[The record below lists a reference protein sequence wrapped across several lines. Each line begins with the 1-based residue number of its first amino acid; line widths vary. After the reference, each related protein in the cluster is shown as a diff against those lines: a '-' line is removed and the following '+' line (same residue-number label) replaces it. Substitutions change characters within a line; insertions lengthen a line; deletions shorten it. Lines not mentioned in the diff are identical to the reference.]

1 MFRCIPIFKGC
12 NRQVETVDKRHCSLI
27 NVPEEILRY
36 SRSLEELLLDA
47 NRIQVL
53 PKNFFRLQRL
63 RKLGLS
69 DNEINNLPSDIQN
82 FEHLVELDVSR
93 NDIPDIPESIGQL
106 RALRVAD
113 FSSNPIPRLPP
124 AFSQLKSLTVLGLND
139 MSLTSLPQDFGQLTS
154 LTSLEL
160 RENLLKELP
169 ASLSKLTNLERLD
182 LGDNEIEE
190 LPSHIGK
197 LPALQELWL
206 DHNQLQSLP
215 PEIGQLSNLTCL
227 DLSENRLEYLPEDI
241 AGLESLTDL
250 HLSQNVLE
258 TLPDGIGKLE
268 KLTILKVDQNRLT
281 SLNSNV
287 GFCHNLQE
295 LILTEN
301 FLSELPIEVGK
312 LIKLTNLNVDRN
324 SLTAIPEDIG
334 NLCELGVLSLRDNR
348 LTMLPDSLGNCRRL
362 HVLDVSGNRLPYLPY
377 MLLQLSLKAVWLSD
391 NQAQPLLT
399 FQTDTDPDTG
409 KTVLTC
415 FLLPQ
420 QEYQPTID
428 GAVTEDE
435 DDDDWREHE
444 ASRTHSVKFTD
455 PQEKDN
461 RETPFVRHNT
471 PHPRELKAK
480 AHKLFGKG
488 QNSLEESDQQSNDN
502 STIVSEAVNP
512 HVRQS
517 SEASQIIE
525 PEIDPT
531 TVGNGQIDENSEHS
545 QEEDTDEDQ
554 VTLRRVGFVSRVS
567 SSSDERDSSSKPSR
581 LHRRDTPHH
590 LKNKRITSV
599 PIDKDKVA
607 SIIAQA
613 LKRKDDE
620 SDRTSGVSTPPG
632 SVSGGDRS
640 CSSSQAGDSDAAV
653 ELREEKYEIHIERS
667 QTGLGLSIAGGR
679 GSTPFK
685 GDDEGIFISRV
696 TEGGPADLAGLKV
709 GDKVLVVN
717 GINVVDV
724 SHYDAVEVLKASGP
738 VLILQVTREVTRLVK
753 PPSTY
758 VTSKP
763 NLTPSLINKSDTAN
777 KNNVPPPLPPPLD
790 EDISL
795 QKILIHTTLIRDSRG
810 LGFSIAGGKG
820 SQPFKA
826 DSDAIYVSRITDGG
840 VADRDGKLSVG
851 DKVISINGV
860 DLTGASHEQAVS
872 MLTGVERFVRLVVE
886 REVPSEKN
894 GDAIISPGPQQ
905 SPRLFG
911 LPKPYTGLYAANSY
925 MANRPGYRRSMEI
938 EKKTSESPEPVKPP
952 TPIQEPP
959 KTNGIDHNTAKE
971 VPKPAP
977 RRINSASSD
986 SSTTTAQPPA
996 PTAKSQ
1002 TNHKKASSNSSL
1014 EDDTQ
1019 VFARPI
1025 TNEEFQAMI
1034 PPHFLKPNATR
1045 STTPP
1050 SKTSPTPSATTP
1062 TGYDNVANSVTTVT
1076 IKRPEAP
1083 IELPP
1088 SPKGPGRVTETITKS
1103 TFTETVVTRIT
1114 DNKLV
1119 EPLII
1124 EDVTLSKL
1132 GGSLGFSIIGG
1143 TDHSSIPFGSK
1154 EPGIFISHL
1163 VPGGTAAKS
1172 GKLKVGDRIL
1182 KVNGTDVTHATHQEA
1197 VMELLRPGDYI
1208 SLTIRHDPLPEG
1220 YQELVIEKADNEKLG
1235 MHIKGG
1241 LQGQRGN
1248 PLDRSDEGIFVS
1260 KINSVG
1266 AARRDG
1272 RLKAGMRLLEVNG
1285 KSLLGATHQEAV
1297 NALRSCGKIIHMVVC
1312 KGYDKGDIDRAVHEG
1327 RLTRTGSVSSRSQSV
1342 SSLDVPDE
1350 DNLLDPK
1357 AKVEL
1362 LQTEKEEVERRLQPI
1377 HQEDEE
1383 FSLVEAKP
1391 PSPADKVLDVVR
1403 AVETLAHGPIEN
1415 SIPPK
1420 SPNSELKTTTIVM
1433 SKHTLAPQPTTVD
1446 LLHDSTLPQSTQHNL
1461 EVETEPRKQSVDY
1474 EQHAF
1479 VTKNTNDEPIFTDF
1493 PSQSVIP
1500 PPPIYSETETN
1511 IDSNDR
1517 RASTKLLYSV
1527 PSSIVTTDLPPNTFS
1542 INLPPKDQQFQINV
1556 YNNIPQPY
1564 RYEYLPNFTDLPI
1577 VPSPGSSLSYPSTEL
1592 LDESQI
1598 IKVPRPP
1605 PLDLSDLL
1613 LDLPPPLHNS
1623 MDLPPPLHDSMDL
1636 PPPLPTTP
1644 PPPLPKTEPPL
1655 DGEILSSSE
1664 KILESSVKVSTT
1676 RSFDTTNKTSVTQ
1689 DDEVTEPPIGALRKL
1704 VANLTD
1710 EVIAHSTS
1718 TEDLEVSV
1726 TASTDRIHDTEL
1738 KETDRSSMQLNTNVE
1753 EAIKAANNINQ
1764 SIDNANKL
1772 FVTSLT
1778 KTEKVVLP
1786 HTGAIKKHVSY
1797 ESDVKNDTTGVEN
1810 KFSKHLLKMEHPVS
1824 TLNNRKLVS
1833 NLSIDTSEGSYPTTV
1848 PSSKHI
1854 TRQTSEPRSPTTP
1867 TRRIARPLV
1876 PPPPVPSQAVKKSVA
1891 PNNSI
1896 TQKTPP
1902 SPAVTKPASPKNGTI
1917 KKIPPPV
1924 PAKTSKLT
1932 SARSEDNLLDSV
1944 NINNPISKVFQPSR
1958 PISMI
1963 FSGKKDLGFVSGR
1976 LGKYGTVEKP
1986 PQSPQHN
1993 APKQSVSD
2001 RKKFFET
2008 AMEESQKP
2016 SKPEKV
2022 FSYLSADELEK
2033 LKAEEEKKIAT
2044 LSSSDINSL
2053 HELDHSDGD
2062 SIESQRS
2069 RPSSTIGIVR
2079 TAKAER
2085 RLRDRLREEGLLTDE
2100 DDPPL
2105 SPAEERAIKA
2115 EKRAAWRAARLKS
2128 LEQDAIQA
2136 QMVIK
2141 SMTDMVGAGE
2151 VPTPVQSEISSS
2163 DGLPQ
2168 KNELRPS
2175 SADFPKLAVR
2185 TKPGNTTV
2193 RESEKVL
2200 GETITRKTE
2209 EYIDENGEKRV
2220 RTVEYVEKLIEREV
2234 EQIQEKIISL
2244 ELTKPEDLKLDIP
2257 TKSPTTADQGEN
2269 DEEESVSE
2277 ISEPPT
2283 PTTDKEKTLDS
2294 TDATTNKRRRRKR
2307 SKKGRH

>member
-420 QEYQPTID
+420 QEYQPTIASDGRFYHHHHHHDLTPGLSNGSTLSRTD

-545 QEEDTDEDQ
+545 QEEDTDE
-554 VTLRRVGFVSRVS
+554 
-567 SSSDERDSSSKPSR
+567 
-581 LHRRDTPHH
+581 
-590 LKNKRITSV
+590 
-599 PIDKDKVA
+599 
-607 SIIAQA
+607 A

-1019 VFARPI
+1019 
-1025 TNEEFQAMI
+1025 
-1034 PPHFLKPNATR
+1034 
-1045 STTPP
+1045 
-1050 SKTSPTPSATTP
+1050 
-1062 TGYDNVANSVTTVT
+1062 
-1076 IKRPEAP
+1076 
-1083 IELPP
+1083 
-1088 SPKGPGRVTETITKS
+1088 
-1103 TFTETVVTRIT
+1103 
-1114 DNKLV
+1114 
-1119 EPLII
+1119 
-1124 EDVTLSKL
+1124 DVTLSKL

-1433 SKHTLAPQPTTVD
+1433 SKHTLAPQPTT
-1446 LLHDSTLPQSTQHNL
+1446 
-1461 EVETEPRKQSVDY
+1461 
-1474 EQHAF
+1474 
-1479 VTKNTNDEPIFTDF
+1479 
-1493 PSQSVIP
+1493 
-1500 PPPIYSETETN
+1500 
-1511 IDSNDR
+1511 
-1517 RASTKLLYSV
+1517 
-1527 PSSIVTTDLPPNTFS
+1527 
-1542 INLPPKDQQFQINV
+1542 
-1556 YNNIPQPY
+1556 
-1564 RYEYLPNFTDLPI
+1564 
-1577 VPSPGSSLSYPSTEL
+1577 
-1592 LDESQI
+1592 
-1598 IKVPRPP
+1598 
-1605 PLDLSDLL
+1605 
-1613 LDLPPPLHNS
+1613 
-1623 MDLPPPLHDSMDL
+1623 
-1636 PPPLPTTP
+1636 
-1644 PPPLPKTEPPL
+1644 
-1655 DGEILSSSE
+1655 
-1664 KILESSVKVSTT
+1664 
-1676 RSFDTTNKTSVTQ
+1676 
-1689 DDEVTEPPIGALRKL
+1689 
-1704 VANLTD
+1704 
-1710 EVIAHSTS
+1710 
-1718 TEDLEVSV
+1718 
-1726 TASTDRIHDTEL
+1726 
-1738 KETDRSSMQLNTNVE
+1738 
-1753 EAIKAANNINQ
+1753 
-1764 SIDNANKL
+1764 
-1772 FVTSLT
+1772 
-1778 KTEKVVLP
+1778 
-1786 HTGAIKKHVSY
+1786 
-1797 ESDVKNDTTGVEN
+1797 
-1810 KFSKHLLKMEHPVS
+1810 
-1824 TLNNRKLVS
+1824 
-1833 NLSIDTSEGSYPTTV
+1833 
-1848 PSSKHI
+1848 
-1854 TRQTSEPRSPTTP
+1854 
-1867 TRRIARPLV
+1867 
-1876 PPPPVPSQAVKKSVA
+1876 
-1891 PNNSI
+1891 
-1896 TQKTPP
+1896 
-1902 SPAVTKPASPKNGTI
+1902 
-1917 KKIPPPV
+1917 
-1924 PAKTSKLT
+1924 
-1932 SARSEDNLLDSV
+1932 
-1944 NINNPISKVFQPSR
+1944 
-1958 PISMI
+1958 
-1963 FSGKKDLGFVSGR
+1963 
-1976 LGKYGTVEKP
+1976 P

>member
-377 MLLQLSLKAVWLSD
+377 TLLQLSLKAVWLSD

-420 QEYQPTID
+420 QEYQPTIASDGRFYHHHHHDLTPGLSNGSTLSRTD

-763 NLTPSLINKSDTAN
+763 SLTPSLINKSDTAN

-790 EDISL
+790 EDITL

-986 SSTTTAQPPA
+986 SSTTTAQPQA

-1019 VFARPI
+1019 
-1025 TNEEFQAMI
+1025 
-1034 PPHFLKPNATR
+1034 
-1045 STTPP
+1045 
-1050 SKTSPTPSATTP
+1050 
-1062 TGYDNVANSVTTVT
+1062 
-1076 IKRPEAP
+1076 
-1083 IELPP
+1083 
-1088 SPKGPGRVTETITKS
+1088 
-1103 TFTETVVTRIT
+1103 
-1114 DNKLV
+1114 
-1119 EPLII
+1119 
-1124 EDVTLSKL
+1124 DVTLSKL

-1220 YQELVIEKADNEKLG
+1220 YQQLMVSYVDPKELVIEKADNEKLG

-1327 RLTRTGSVSSRSQSV
+1327 RLTRAGSVSSRSQSV

-1362 LQTEKEEVERRLQPI
+1362 SQTEKEEVERRLQPI

-1433 SKHTLAPQPTTVD
+1433 SKHTLAPQPTT
-1446 LLHDSTLPQSTQHNL
+1446 
-1461 EVETEPRKQSVDY
+1461 
-1474 EQHAF
+1474 
-1479 VTKNTNDEPIFTDF
+1479 
-1493 PSQSVIP
+1493 
-1500 PPPIYSETETN
+1500 
-1511 IDSNDR
+1511 
-1517 RASTKLLYSV
+1517 
-1527 PSSIVTTDLPPNTFS
+1527 
-1542 INLPPKDQQFQINV
+1542 
-1556 YNNIPQPY
+1556 
-1564 RYEYLPNFTDLPI
+1564 
-1577 VPSPGSSLSYPSTEL
+1577 
-1592 LDESQI
+1592 
-1598 IKVPRPP
+1598 
-1605 PLDLSDLL
+1605 
-1613 LDLPPPLHNS
+1613 
-1623 MDLPPPLHDSMDL
+1623 
-1636 PPPLPTTP
+1636 
-1644 PPPLPKTEPPL
+1644 
-1655 DGEILSSSE
+1655 
-1664 KILESSVKVSTT
+1664 
-1676 RSFDTTNKTSVTQ
+1676 
-1689 DDEVTEPPIGALRKL
+1689 
-1704 VANLTD
+1704 
-1710 EVIAHSTS
+1710 
-1718 TEDLEVSV
+1718 
-1726 TASTDRIHDTEL
+1726 
-1738 KETDRSSMQLNTNVE
+1738 
-1753 EAIKAANNINQ
+1753 
-1764 SIDNANKL
+1764 
-1772 FVTSLT
+1772 
-1778 KTEKVVLP
+1778 
-1786 HTGAIKKHVSY
+1786 
-1797 ESDVKNDTTGVEN
+1797 
-1810 KFSKHLLKMEHPVS
+1810 
-1824 TLNNRKLVS
+1824 
-1833 NLSIDTSEGSYPTTV
+1833 
-1848 PSSKHI
+1848 
-1854 TRQTSEPRSPTTP
+1854 
-1867 TRRIARPLV
+1867 
-1876 PPPPVPSQAVKKSVA
+1876 
-1891 PNNSI
+1891 
-1896 TQKTPP
+1896 
-1902 SPAVTKPASPKNGTI
+1902 
-1917 KKIPPPV
+1917 
-1924 PAKTSKLT
+1924 
-1932 SARSEDNLLDSV
+1932 
-1944 NINNPISKVFQPSR
+1944 
-1958 PISMI
+1958 
-1963 FSGKKDLGFVSGR
+1963 
-1976 LGKYGTVEKP
+1976 P

-2085 RLRDRLREEGLLTDE
+2085 RLRDRLREEGFLTDE

-2151 VPTPVQSEISSS
+2151 VPTTVQSEISSS

-2294 TDATTNKRRRRKR
+2294 TDATMNKRRRRKR

>member
-377 MLLQLSLKAVWLSD
+377 TLLQLSLKAVWLSD

-420 QEYQPTID
+420 QEYQPTIASDGRFYHHHHHDLTPGLSNGSTLSRTD

-763 NLTPSLINKSDTAN
+763 SLTPSLINKSDTAN

-790 EDISL
+790 EDITL

-986 SSTTTAQPPA
+986 SSTTTAQPQA

-1019 VFARPI
+1019 
-1025 TNEEFQAMI
+1025 
-1034 PPHFLKPNATR
+1034 
-1045 STTPP
+1045 
-1050 SKTSPTPSATTP
+1050 
-1062 TGYDNVANSVTTVT
+1062 
-1076 IKRPEAP
+1076 
-1083 IELPP
+1083 
-1088 SPKGPGRVTETITKS
+1088 
-1103 TFTETVVTRIT
+1103 
-1114 DNKLV
+1114 
-1119 EPLII
+1119 
-1124 EDVTLSKL
+1124 DVTLSKL

-1220 YQELVIEKADNEKLG
+1220 YQQLMVSYVDPKELVIEKADNEKLG

-1327 RLTRTGSVSSRSQSV
+1327 RLTRAGSVSSRSQSV

-1362 LQTEKEEVERRLQPI
+1362 SQTEKEEVERRLQPI

-1493 PSQSVIP
+1493 PLQSVIP

-1527 PSSIVTTDLPPNTFS
+1527 SSSIVTTDLPPNTFS

-1598 IKVPRPP
+1598 IKVPPPP

-1613 LDLPPPLHNS
+1613 L
-1623 MDLPPPLHDSMDL
+1623 DLPPPLHDSMDL

-1726 TASTDRIHDTEL
+1726 TASTDRIQDTEI

-1797 ESDVKNDTTGVEN
+1797 GSDVKNDTTDVEN
-1810 KFSKHLLKMEHPVS
+1810 KFSNHLLKMEHPVS

-1833 NLSIDTSEGSYPTTV
+1833 NLCIDTSEGSYPTTV

-1876 PPPPVPSQAVKKSVA
+1876 PPPPAPSQAVKKSVT

-1896 TQKTPP
+1896 THKTPP

-2085 RLRDRLREEGLLTDE
+2085 RLRDRLREEGFLTDE

-2151 VPTPVQSEISSS
+2151 VPTTVQSEISSS

-2294 TDATTNKRRRRKR
+2294 TDATMNKRRRRKR

>member
-1019 VFARPI
+1019 
-1025 TNEEFQAMI
+1025 
-1034 PPHFLKPNATR
+1034 
-1045 STTPP
+1045 
-1050 SKTSPTPSATTP
+1050 
-1062 TGYDNVANSVTTVT
+1062 
-1076 IKRPEAP
+1076 
-1083 IELPP
+1083 
-1088 SPKGPGRVTETITKS
+1088 
-1103 TFTETVVTRIT
+1103 
-1114 DNKLV
+1114 
-1119 EPLII
+1119 
-1124 EDVTLSKL
+1124 DVTLSKL

-2168 KNELRPS
+2168 KNE
-2175 SADFPKLAVR
+2175 
-2185 TKPGNTTV
+2185 
-2193 RESEKVL
+2193 
-2200 GETITRKTE
+2200 
-2209 EYIDENGEKRV
+2209 
-2220 RTVEYVEKLIEREV
+2220 V

>member
-377 MLLQLSLKAVWLSD
+377 TLLQLSLKAVWLSD

-420 QEYQPTID
+420 QEYQPTIASDGRFYHHHHHDLTPGLSNGSTLSRTD

-545 QEEDTDEDQ
+545 QEEDTDE
-554 VTLRRVGFVSRVS
+554 
-567 SSSDERDSSSKPSR
+567 
-581 LHRRDTPHH
+581 
-590 LKNKRITSV
+590 
-599 PIDKDKVA
+599 
-607 SIIAQA
+607 A

-763 NLTPSLINKSDTAN
+763 SLTPSLINKSDTAN

-790 EDISL
+790 EDITL

-986 SSTTTAQPPA
+986 SSTTTAQPQA

-1019 VFARPI
+1019 
-1025 TNEEFQAMI
+1025 
-1034 PPHFLKPNATR
+1034 
-1045 STTPP
+1045 
-1050 SKTSPTPSATTP
+1050 
-1062 TGYDNVANSVTTVT
+1062 
-1076 IKRPEAP
+1076 
-1083 IELPP
+1083 
-1088 SPKGPGRVTETITKS
+1088 
-1103 TFTETVVTRIT
+1103 
-1114 DNKLV
+1114 
-1119 EPLII
+1119 
-1124 EDVTLSKL
+1124 DVTLSKL

-1327 RLTRTGSVSSRSQSV
+1327 RLTRAGSVSSRSQSV

-1362 LQTEKEEVERRLQPI
+1362 SQTEKEEVERRLQPI

-1493 PSQSVIP
+1493 PLQSVIP

-1527 PSSIVTTDLPPNTFS
+1527 SSSIVTTDLPPNTFS

-1598 IKVPRPP
+1598 IKVPPPP

-1613 LDLPPPLHNS
+1613 L
-1623 MDLPPPLHDSMDL
+1623 DLPPPLHDSMDL

-1726 TASTDRIHDTEL
+1726 TASTDRIQDTEI

-1797 ESDVKNDTTGVEN
+1797 GSDVKNDTTDVEN
-1810 KFSKHLLKMEHPVS
+1810 KFSNHLLKMEHPVS

-1833 NLSIDTSEGSYPTTV
+1833 NLCIDTSEGSYPTTV

-1876 PPPPVPSQAVKKSVA
+1876 PPPPAPSQAVKKSVT

-1896 TQKTPP
+1896 THKTPP

-2085 RLRDRLREEGLLTDE
+2085 RLRDRLREEGFLTDE

-2151 VPTPVQSEISSS
+2151 VPTTVQSEISSS

-2294 TDATTNKRRRRKR
+2294 TDATMNKRRRRKR

>member
-545 QEEDTDEDQ
+545 QEEDTDE
-554 VTLRRVGFVSRVS
+554 
-567 SSSDERDSSSKPSR
+567 
-581 LHRRDTPHH
+581 
-590 LKNKRITSV
+590 
-599 PIDKDKVA
+599 
-607 SIIAQA
+607 A

-1019 VFARPI
+1019 
-1025 TNEEFQAMI
+1025 
-1034 PPHFLKPNATR
+1034 
-1045 STTPP
+1045 
-1050 SKTSPTPSATTP
+1050 
-1062 TGYDNVANSVTTVT
+1062 
-1076 IKRPEAP
+1076 
-1083 IELPP
+1083 
-1088 SPKGPGRVTETITKS
+1088 
-1103 TFTETVVTRIT
+1103 
-1114 DNKLV
+1114 
-1119 EPLII
+1119 
-1124 EDVTLSKL
+1124 DVTLSKL

-1433 SKHTLAPQPTTVD
+1433 SKHTLAPQPTT
-1446 LLHDSTLPQSTQHNL
+1446 
-1461 EVETEPRKQSVDY
+1461 
-1474 EQHAF
+1474 
-1479 VTKNTNDEPIFTDF
+1479 
-1493 PSQSVIP
+1493 
-1500 PPPIYSETETN
+1500 
-1511 IDSNDR
+1511 
-1517 RASTKLLYSV
+1517 
-1527 PSSIVTTDLPPNTFS
+1527 
-1542 INLPPKDQQFQINV
+1542 
-1556 YNNIPQPY
+1556 
-1564 RYEYLPNFTDLPI
+1564 
-1577 VPSPGSSLSYPSTEL
+1577 
-1592 LDESQI
+1592 
-1598 IKVPRPP
+1598 
-1605 PLDLSDLL
+1605 
-1613 LDLPPPLHNS
+1613 
-1623 MDLPPPLHDSMDL
+1623 
-1636 PPPLPTTP
+1636 
-1644 PPPLPKTEPPL
+1644 
-1655 DGEILSSSE
+1655 
-1664 KILESSVKVSTT
+1664 
-1676 RSFDTTNKTSVTQ
+1676 
-1689 DDEVTEPPIGALRKL
+1689 
-1704 VANLTD
+1704 
-1710 EVIAHSTS
+1710 
-1718 TEDLEVSV
+1718 
-1726 TASTDRIHDTEL
+1726 
-1738 KETDRSSMQLNTNVE
+1738 
-1753 EAIKAANNINQ
+1753 
-1764 SIDNANKL
+1764 
-1772 FVTSLT
+1772 
-1778 KTEKVVLP
+1778 
-1786 HTGAIKKHVSY
+1786 
-1797 ESDVKNDTTGVEN
+1797 
-1810 KFSKHLLKMEHPVS
+1810 
-1824 TLNNRKLVS
+1824 
-1833 NLSIDTSEGSYPTTV
+1833 
-1848 PSSKHI
+1848 
-1854 TRQTSEPRSPTTP
+1854 
-1867 TRRIARPLV
+1867 
-1876 PPPPVPSQAVKKSVA
+1876 
-1891 PNNSI
+1891 
-1896 TQKTPP
+1896 
-1902 SPAVTKPASPKNGTI
+1902 
-1917 KKIPPPV
+1917 
-1924 PAKTSKLT
+1924 
-1932 SARSEDNLLDSV
+1932 
-1944 NINNPISKVFQPSR
+1944 
-1958 PISMI
+1958 
-1963 FSGKKDLGFVSGR
+1963 
-1976 LGKYGTVEKP
+1976 P

>member
-36 SRSLEELLLDA
+36 SRSLEELLLDS

-53 PKNFFRLQRL
+53 PKNFFRLHRL

-69 DNEINNLPSDIQN
+69 DNEINNLPPDIQN

-106 RALRVAD
+106 RSLRVAD

-124 AFSQLKSLTVLGLND
+124 AFIHLKSLSVLGLND

-169 ASLSKLTNLERLD
+169 SSLSKLTNLERLD

-287 GFCHNLQE
+287 GYCHNLQE

-301 FLSELPIEVGK
+301 FLSELPVEVGK

-324 SLTAIPEDIG
+324 SLTSVPEDIG

-348 LTMLPDSLGNCRRL
+348 LTMLPDTLGNCRRL

-377 MLLQLSLKAVWLSD
+377 TLLQLSLKAVWLSE
-391 NQAQPLLT
+391 NQAQSLLT

-428 GAVTEDE
+428 GAATEDE

-471 PHPRELKAK
+471 PHPKELKAK

-488 QNSLEESDQQSNDN
+488 QNSLEESEQHSNDN
-502 STIVSEAVNP
+502 SANTPEALNL
-512 HVRQS
+512 HVKQVP
-517 SEASQIIE
+517 EPPQIIE
-525 PEIDPT
+525 PPT
-531 TVGNGQIDENSEHS
+531 RPDSAVGNGQVEESEHS
-545 QEEDTDEDQ
+545 HDEDTDEDH
-554 VTLRRVGFVSRVS
+554 VTLRRVGFVGGVS

-599 PIDKDKVA
+599 TIDKDKVA

-613 LKRKDDE
+613 LKRKEDE

-667 QTGLGLSIAGGR
+667 QTGLGLSIAGGH

-696 TEGGPADLAGLKV
+696 TEGGPADLAGLRV
-709 GDKVLVVN
+709 GDKVITVN
-717 GINVVDV
+717 RVNVVDV

-738 VLILQVTREVTRLVK
+738 VLILEVTREVTRLVK
-753 PPSTY
+753 PPNTMVATKHS
-758 VTSKP
+758 P
-763 NLTPSLINKSDTAN
+763 TPSLTNTLNKSAI
-777 KNNVPPPLPPPLD
+777 PPPLPPQLEEEVP
-790 EDISL
+790 L
-795 QKILIHTTLIRDSRG
+795 QKVLVHTTLIRDSKG

-826 DSDAIYVSRITDGG
+826 DSDAIYISRITDGG
-840 VADRDGKLSVG
+840 VADRDAKLSVG

-860 DLTGASHEQAVS
+860 DLTGSSHDQAVS
-872 MLTGVERFVRLVVE
+872 MLTGLERFVRLVVE
-886 REVPSEKN
+886 REVPLEKN
-894 GDAIISPGPQQ
+894 GDGASPGPQQ

-925 MANRPGYRRSMEI
+925 MANRPGYAGYRRSMELD
-938 EKKTSESPEPVKPP
+938 KKTSESPEPVKPP
-952 TPIQEPP
+952 TPTQVFQETP
-959 KTNGIDHNTAKE
+959 KTNGIDHSSTRE

-986 SSTTTAQPPA
+986 SSTATINPTAQ
-996 PTAKSQ
+996 TASSAKPQ
-1002 TNHKKASSNSSL
+1002 TNHKKTSSNSSL

-1025 TNEEFQAMI
+1025 TSEEFQAMI
-1034 PPHFLKPNATR
+1034 PPHFLKK
-1045 STTPP
+1045 PP
-1050 SKTSPTPSATTP
+1050 PAKTSPTPTATTP
-1062 TGYDNVANSVTTVT
+1062 TGYDSHANSVTTVT
-1076 IKRPEAP
+1076 IKRPEPP

-1163 VPGGTAAKS
+1163 VPGGIAAKS

-1197 VMELLRPGDYI
+1197 VMELLRPGDQI

-1220 YQELVIEKADNEKLG
+1220 YQELFIEKTDNEKLG

-1297 NALRSCGKIIHMVVC
+1297 NALRACGNMIHMVVC

-1327 RLTRTGSVSSRSQSV
+1327 RLTRGGSVSSRSQSV
-1342 SSLDVPDE
+1342 SSLDVPE
-1350 DNLLDPK
+1350 DDQQDLKVK
-1357 AKVEL
+1357 AEL
-1362 LQTEKEEVERRLQPI
+1362 LQLDKDEVEKRLQPI
-1377 HQEDEE
+1377 HQEEEEE

-1403 AVETLAHGPIEN
+1403 AVETLAHGPMEN
-1415 SIPPK
+1415 SVPPK

-1433 SKHTLAPQPTTVD
+1433 SKHTLAPQPTTDELMHV
-1446 LLHDSTLPQSTQHNL
+1446 STLPKSTQPK
-1461 EVETEPRKQSVDY
+1461 VDVDTESKGRSVDN
-1474 EQHAF
+1474 EQHAS
-1479 VTKNTNDEPIFTDF
+1479 VTKDTDND
-1493 PSQSVIP
+1493 SLQNVIP
-1500 PPPIYSETETN
+1500 PPSIYSECEPNNNVSNMYFNNQNVPTN
-1511 IDSNDR
+1511 V
-1517 RASTKLLYSV
+1517 TYSIQQPV
-1527 PSSIVTTDLPPNTFS
+1527 VTSDFNSNTFS
-1542 INLPPKDQQFQINV
+1542 FNVPPNENQFHINV
-1556 YNNIPQPY
+1556 YNTIPQPQPQTF
-1564 RYEYLPNFTDLPI
+1564 RYDYGPNFTDIPI
-1577 VPSPGSSLSYPSTEL
+1577 VPSPGSSLTYMLE
-1592 LDESQI
+1592 DSQI
-1598 IKVPRPP
+1598 IKVPPP
-1605 PLDLSDLL
+1605 PPIDFDDYSIKSD
-1613 LDLPPPLHNS
+1613 S
-1623 MDLPPPLHDSMDL
+1623 
-1636 PPPLPTTP
+1636 PPPLPSSS
-1644 PPPLPKTEPPL
+1644 PPPLPKTPPPPL
-1655 DGEILSSSE
+1655 DDEI
-1664 KILESSVKVSTT
+1664 VSTT
-1676 RSFDTTNKTSVTQ
+1676 EKVLETSVQVSTTTTINPTNKHNVTITEEE
-1689 DDEVTEPPIGALRKL
+1689 EVTEPPIGALKKI
-1704 VANLTD
+1704 VASLRD
-1710 EVIAHSTS
+1710 DIVAHT
-1718 TEDLEVSV
+1718 TVPGDVEVSV
-1726 TASTDRIHDTEL
+1726 TAPTSRTVDLSSPKIENTDKQISQLCTNIDDALQAATNI
-1738 KETDRSSMQLNTNVE
+1738 DRTIEKSNRM
-1753 EAIKAANNINQ
+1753 
-1764 SIDNANKL
+1764 

-1778 KTEKVVLP
+1778 ETDRIVSSGV
-1786 HTGAIKKHVSY
+1786 IKKHVSY
-1797 ESDVKNDTTGVEN
+1797 LTDDSDNIEVSIIPSVDQGILRKPKDDQLKPNNESESINRKFVRSWVETEETT
-1810 KFSKHLLKMEHPVS
+1810 SSLPA
-1824 TLNNRKLVS
+1824 RKLVTS
-1833 NLSIDTSEGSYPTTV
+1833 LIIDS
-1848 PSSKHI
+1848 PSSEKQQVQYSQIIAPTPFKI
-1854 TRQTSEPRSPTTP
+1854 TKQISQTSEPRSPTTP
-1867 TRRIARPLV
+1867 TRRIARPQV
-1876 PPPPVPSQAVKKSVA
+1876 PPPPVPIIKL
-1891 PNNSI
+1891 
-1896 TQKTPP
+1896 
-1902 SPAVTKPASPKNGTI
+1902 ASPPQI
-1917 KKIPPPV
+1917 QAKKIPPPV
-1924 PAKTSKLT
+1924 PAKISKLNP
-1932 SARSEDNLLDSV
+1932 ARSENDLLDPVGSV
-1944 NINNPISKVFQPSR
+1944 NKINQPTRPVSFVFSD
-1958 PISMI
+1958 
-1963 FSGKKDLGFVSGR
+1963 KKDLGFVSGN
-1976 LGKYGTVEKP
+1976 LGKYGTVAKP

-2001 RKKFFET
+2001 RKKFFES

-2033 LKAEEEKKIAT
+2033 LKAEEERKIAT
-2044 LSSSDINSL
+2044 LSASDINSL
-2053 HELDHSDGD
+2053 HELDHSDGE
-2062 SIESQRS
+2062 SAESQRS

-2085 RLRDRLREEGLLTDE
+2085 RLRDQLREEGLLTDE
-2100 DDPPL
+2100 EDPPL
-2105 SPAEERAIKA
+2105 SPAEERALRA

-2128 LEQDAIQA
+2128 LEHDAMQA

-2141 SMTDMVGAGE
+2141 SMTDIVRSGE
-2151 VPTPVQSEISSS
+2151 VPTPITTEISDT

-2168 KNELRPS
+2168 TNELRPS

-2244 ELTKPEDLKLDIP
+2244 ELTKYDDILKPQSLKL
-2257 TKSPTTADQGEN
+2257 DQGEN
-2269 DEEESVSE
+2269 DIEEEESVSE

-2283 PTTDKEKTLDS
+2283 PTTDQEKTLESADG
-2294 TDATTNKRRRRKR
+2294 ATNKRRRRKR
-2307 SKKGRH
+2307 SKKGKH

>member
-36 SRSLEELLLDA
+36 SRSLEELLLDS

-53 PKNFFRLQRL
+53 PKNFFRLHRL

-69 DNEINNLPSDIQN
+69 DNEINNLPPDIQN

-106 RALRVAD
+106 RSLRVAD

-124 AFSQLKSLTVLGLND
+124 AFIHLKSLSVLGLND

-169 ASLSKLTNLERLD
+169 SSLSKLTNLERLD

-287 GFCHNLQE
+287 GYCHNLQE

-301 FLSELPIEVGK
+301 FLSELPVEVGK

-324 SLTAIPEDIG
+324 SLTSVPEDIG

-348 LTMLPDSLGNCRRL
+348 LTMLPDTLGNCRRL

-377 MLLQLSLKAVWLSD
+377 TLLQLSLKAVWLSE
-391 NQAQPLLT
+391 NQAQSLLT

-420 QEYQPTID
+420 QEYQPTIASDGRFYHHHDHELTPGLSNGSTLSRTD
-428 GAVTEDE
+428 GAATEDE

-471 PHPRELKAK
+471 PHPKELKAK

-488 QNSLEESDQQSNDN
+488 QNSLEESEQHSNDN
-502 STIVSEAVNP
+502 SANTPEALNL
-512 HVRQS
+512 HVKQVP
-517 SEASQIIE
+517 EPPQIIE
-525 PEIDPT
+525 PPT
-531 TVGNGQIDENSEHS
+531 RPDSAVGNGQVEESEHS
-545 QEEDTDEDQ
+545 HDEDTDEDH
-554 VTLRRVGFVSRVS
+554 VTLRRVGFVGGVS

-599 PIDKDKVA
+599 TIDKDKVA

-613 LKRKDDE
+613 LKRKEDE

-667 QTGLGLSIAGGR
+667 QTGLGLSIAGGH

-696 TEGGPADLAGLKV
+696 TEGGPADLAGLRV
-709 GDKVLVVN
+709 GDKVITVN
-717 GINVVDV
+717 RVNVVDV

-738 VLILQVTREVTRLVK
+738 VLILEVTREVTRLVK
-753 PPSTY
+753 PPNTMVATKHS
-758 VTSKP
+758 P
-763 NLTPSLINKSDTAN
+763 TPSLTNTLNKSAI
-777 KNNVPPPLPPPLD
+777 PPPLPPQLEEEVP
-790 EDISL
+790 L
-795 QKILIHTTLIRDSRG
+795 QKVLVHTTLIRDSKG

-826 DSDAIYVSRITDGG
+826 DSDAIYISRITDGG
-840 VADRDGKLSVG
+840 VADRDAKLSVG

-860 DLTGASHEQAVS
+860 DLTGSSHDQAVS
-872 MLTGVERFVRLVVE
+872 MLTGLERFVRLVVE
-886 REVPSEKN
+886 REVPLEKN
-894 GDAIISPGPQQ
+894 GDGASPGPQQ

-925 MANRPGYRRSMEI
+925 MANRPGYAGYRRSMELD
-938 EKKTSESPEPVKPP
+938 KKTSESPEPVKPP
-952 TPIQEPP
+952 TPTQVFQETP
-959 KTNGIDHNTAKE
+959 KTNGIDHSSTRE

-986 SSTTTAQPPA
+986 SSTATINPTAQ
-996 PTAKSQ
+996 TASSAKPQ
-1002 TNHKKASSNSSL
+1002 TNHKKTSSNSSL

-1019 VFARPI
+1019 
-1025 TNEEFQAMI
+1025 
-1034 PPHFLKPNATR
+1034 
-1045 STTPP
+1045 
-1050 SKTSPTPSATTP
+1050 
-1062 TGYDNVANSVTTVT
+1062 
-1076 IKRPEAP
+1076 
-1083 IELPP
+1083 
-1088 SPKGPGRVTETITKS
+1088 
-1103 TFTETVVTRIT
+1103 
-1114 DNKLV
+1114 
-1119 EPLII
+1119 
-1124 EDVTLSKL
+1124 DVTLSKL

-1163 VPGGTAAKS
+1163 VPGGIAAKS

-1197 VMELLRPGDYI
+1197 VMELLRPGDQI

-1220 YQELVIEKADNEKLG
+1220 YQELFIEKTDNEKLG

-1297 NALRSCGKIIHMVVC
+1297 NALRACGNMIHMVVC

-1327 RLTRTGSVSSRSQSV
+1327 RLTRGGSVSSRSQSV
-1342 SSLDVPDE
+1342 SSLDVPE
-1350 DNLLDPK
+1350 DDQQDLKVK
-1357 AKVEL
+1357 AEL
-1362 LQTEKEEVERRLQPI
+1362 LQLDKDEVEKRLQPI
-1377 HQEDEE
+1377 HQEEEEE

-1403 AVETLAHGPIEN
+1403 AVETLAHGPMEN
-1415 SIPPK
+1415 SVPPK

-1433 SKHTLAPQPTTVD
+1433 SKHTLAPQPTTDELMHV
-1446 LLHDSTLPQSTQHNL
+1446 STLPKSTQPK
-1461 EVETEPRKQSVDY
+1461 VDVDTESKGRSVDN
-1474 EQHAF
+1474 EQHAS
-1479 VTKNTNDEPIFTDF
+1479 VTKDTDND
-1493 PSQSVIP
+1493 SLQNVIP
-1500 PPPIYSETETN
+1500 PPSIYSECEPNNNVSNMYFNNQNVPTN
-1511 IDSNDR
+1511 V
-1517 RASTKLLYSV
+1517 TYSIQQPV
-1527 PSSIVTTDLPPNTFS
+1527 VTSDFNSNTFS
-1542 INLPPKDQQFQINV
+1542 FNVPPNENQFHINV
-1556 YNNIPQPY
+1556 YNTIPQPQPQTF
-1564 RYEYLPNFTDLPI
+1564 RYDYGPNFTDIPI
-1577 VPSPGSSLSYPSTEL
+1577 VPSPGSSLTYMLE
-1592 LDESQI
+1592 DSQI
-1598 IKVPRPP
+1598 IKVPPP
-1605 PLDLSDLL
+1605 PPIDFDDYSIKSD
-1613 LDLPPPLHNS
+1613 S
-1623 MDLPPPLHDSMDL
+1623 
-1636 PPPLPTTP
+1636 PPPLPSSS
-1644 PPPLPKTEPPL
+1644 PPPLPKTPPPPL
-1655 DGEILSSSE
+1655 DDEI
-1664 KILESSVKVSTT
+1664 VSTT
-1676 RSFDTTNKTSVTQ
+1676 EKVLETSVQVSTTTTINPTNKHNVTITEEE
-1689 DDEVTEPPIGALRKL
+1689 EVTEPPIGALKKI
-1704 VANLTD
+1704 VASLRD
-1710 EVIAHSTS
+1710 DIVAHT
-1718 TEDLEVSV
+1718 TVPGDVEVSV
-1726 TASTDRIHDTEL
+1726 TAPTSRTVDLSSPKIENTDKQISQLCTNIDDALQAATNI
-1738 KETDRSSMQLNTNVE
+1738 DRTIEKSNRM
-1753 EAIKAANNINQ
+1753 
-1764 SIDNANKL
+1764 

-1778 KTEKVVLP
+1778 ETDRIVSSGV
-1786 HTGAIKKHVSY
+1786 IKKHVSY
-1797 ESDVKNDTTGVEN
+1797 LTDDSDNIEVSIIPSVDQGILRKPKDDQLKPNNESESINRKFVRSWVETEETT
-1810 KFSKHLLKMEHPVS
+1810 SSLPA
-1824 TLNNRKLVS
+1824 RKLVTS
-1833 NLSIDTSEGSYPTTV
+1833 LIIDS
-1848 PSSKHI
+1848 PSSEKQQVQYSQIIAPTPFKI
-1854 TRQTSEPRSPTTP
+1854 TKQISQTSEPRSPTTP
-1867 TRRIARPLV
+1867 TRRIARPQV
-1876 PPPPVPSQAVKKSVA
+1876 PPPPVPIIKL
-1891 PNNSI
+1891 
-1896 TQKTPP
+1896 
-1902 SPAVTKPASPKNGTI
+1902 ASPPQI
-1917 KKIPPPV
+1917 QAKKIPPPV
-1924 PAKTSKLT
+1924 PAKISKLNP
-1932 SARSEDNLLDSV
+1932 ARSENDLLDPVGSV
-1944 NINNPISKVFQPSR
+1944 NKINQPTRPVSFVFSD
-1958 PISMI
+1958 
-1963 FSGKKDLGFVSGR
+1963 KKDLGFVSGN
-1976 LGKYGTVEKP
+1976 LGKYGTVAKP

-2001 RKKFFET
+2001 RKKFFES

-2033 LKAEEEKKIAT
+2033 LKAEEERKIAT
-2044 LSSSDINSL
+2044 LSASDINSL
-2053 HELDHSDGD
+2053 HELDHSDGE
-2062 SIESQRS
+2062 SAESQRS

-2085 RLRDRLREEGLLTDE
+2085 RLRDQLREEGLLTDE
-2100 DDPPL
+2100 EDPPL
-2105 SPAEERAIKA
+2105 SPAEERALRA

-2128 LEQDAIQA
+2128 LEHDAMQA

-2141 SMTDMVGAGE
+2141 SMTDIVRSGE
-2151 VPTPVQSEISSS
+2151 VPTPITTEISDT

-2168 KNELRPS
+2168 TNELRPS

-2244 ELTKPEDLKLDIP
+2244 ELTKYDDILKPQSLKL
-2257 TKSPTTADQGEN
+2257 DQGEN
-2269 DEEESVSE
+2269 DIEEEESVSE

-2283 PTTDKEKTLDS
+2283 PTTDQEKTLESADG
-2294 TDATTNKRRRRKR
+2294 ATNKRRRRKR
-2307 SKKGRH
+2307 SKKGKH

>member
-545 QEEDTDEDQ
+545 QEEDTDE
-554 VTLRRVGFVSRVS
+554 
-567 SSSDERDSSSKPSR
+567 
-581 LHRRDTPHH
+581 
-590 LKNKRITSV
+590 
-599 PIDKDKVA
+599 
-607 SIIAQA
+607 A

-2168 KNELRPS
+2168 KNE
-2175 SADFPKLAVR
+2175 
-2185 TKPGNTTV
+2185 
-2193 RESEKVL
+2193 
-2200 GETITRKTE
+2200 
-2209 EYIDENGEKRV
+2209 
-2220 RTVEYVEKLIEREV
+2220 V

>member
-377 MLLQLSLKAVWLSD
+377 TLLQLSLKAVWLSD

-420 QEYQPTID
+420 QEYQPTIASDGRFYHHHHHDLTPGLSNGSTLSRTD

-763 NLTPSLINKSDTAN
+763 SLTPSLINKSDTAN

-790 EDISL
+790 EDITL

-986 SSTTTAQPPA
+986 SSTTTAQPQA

-1019 VFARPI
+1019 
-1025 TNEEFQAMI
+1025 
-1034 PPHFLKPNATR
+1034 
-1045 STTPP
+1045 
-1050 SKTSPTPSATTP
+1050 
-1062 TGYDNVANSVTTVT
+1062 
-1076 IKRPEAP
+1076 
-1083 IELPP
+1083 
-1088 SPKGPGRVTETITKS
+1088 
-1103 TFTETVVTRIT
+1103 
-1114 DNKLV
+1114 
-1119 EPLII
+1119 
-1124 EDVTLSKL
+1124 DVTLSKL

-1327 RLTRTGSVSSRSQSV
+1327 RLTRAGSVSSRSQSV

-1362 LQTEKEEVERRLQPI
+1362 SQTEKEEVERRLQPI

-1493 PSQSVIP
+1493 PLQSVIP

-1527 PSSIVTTDLPPNTFS
+1527 SSSIVTTDLPPNTFS

-1598 IKVPRPP
+1598 IKVPPPP

-1613 LDLPPPLHNS
+1613 L
-1623 MDLPPPLHDSMDL
+1623 DLPPPLHDSMDL

-1726 TASTDRIHDTEL
+1726 TASTDRIQDTEI

-1797 ESDVKNDTTGVEN
+1797 GSDVKNDTTDVEN
-1810 KFSKHLLKMEHPVS
+1810 KFSNHLLKMEHPVS

-1833 NLSIDTSEGSYPTTV
+1833 NLCIDTSEGSYPTTV

-1876 PPPPVPSQAVKKSVA
+1876 PPPPAPSQAVKKSVT

-1896 TQKTPP
+1896 THKTPP

-2085 RLRDRLREEGLLTDE
+2085 RLRDRLREEGFLTDE

-2151 VPTPVQSEISSS
+2151 VPTTVQSEISSS

-2294 TDATTNKRRRRKR
+2294 TDATMNKRRRRKR

>member
-377 MLLQLSLKAVWLSD
+377 TLLQLSLKAVWLSD

-420 QEYQPTID
+420 QEYQPTIASDGRFYHHHHHDLTPGLSNGSTLSRTD

-763 NLTPSLINKSDTAN
+763 SLTPSLINKSDTAN

-790 EDISL
+790 EDITL

-986 SSTTTAQPPA
+986 SSTTTAQPQA

-1019 VFARPI
+1019 
-1025 TNEEFQAMI
+1025 
-1034 PPHFLKPNATR
+1034 
-1045 STTPP
+1045 
-1050 SKTSPTPSATTP
+1050 
-1062 TGYDNVANSVTTVT
+1062 
-1076 IKRPEAP
+1076 
-1083 IELPP
+1083 
-1088 SPKGPGRVTETITKS
+1088 
-1103 TFTETVVTRIT
+1103 
-1114 DNKLV
+1114 
-1119 EPLII
+1119 
-1124 EDVTLSKL
+1124 DVTLSKL

-1327 RLTRTGSVSSRSQSV
+1327 RLTRAGSVSSRSQSV

-1362 LQTEKEEVERRLQPI
+1362 SQTEKEEVERRLQPI

-1433 SKHTLAPQPTTVD
+1433 SKHTLAPQPTT
-1446 LLHDSTLPQSTQHNL
+1446 
-1461 EVETEPRKQSVDY
+1461 
-1474 EQHAF
+1474 
-1479 VTKNTNDEPIFTDF
+1479 
-1493 PSQSVIP
+1493 
-1500 PPPIYSETETN
+1500 
-1511 IDSNDR
+1511 
-1517 RASTKLLYSV
+1517 
-1527 PSSIVTTDLPPNTFS
+1527 
-1542 INLPPKDQQFQINV
+1542 
-1556 YNNIPQPY
+1556 
-1564 RYEYLPNFTDLPI
+1564 
-1577 VPSPGSSLSYPSTEL
+1577 
-1592 LDESQI
+1592 
-1598 IKVPRPP
+1598 
-1605 PLDLSDLL
+1605 
-1613 LDLPPPLHNS
+1613 
-1623 MDLPPPLHDSMDL
+1623 
-1636 PPPLPTTP
+1636 
-1644 PPPLPKTEPPL
+1644 
-1655 DGEILSSSE
+1655 
-1664 KILESSVKVSTT
+1664 
-1676 RSFDTTNKTSVTQ
+1676 
-1689 DDEVTEPPIGALRKL
+1689 
-1704 VANLTD
+1704 
-1710 EVIAHSTS
+1710 
-1718 TEDLEVSV
+1718 
-1726 TASTDRIHDTEL
+1726 
-1738 KETDRSSMQLNTNVE
+1738 
-1753 EAIKAANNINQ
+1753 
-1764 SIDNANKL
+1764 
-1772 FVTSLT
+1772 
-1778 KTEKVVLP
+1778 
-1786 HTGAIKKHVSY
+1786 
-1797 ESDVKNDTTGVEN
+1797 
-1810 KFSKHLLKMEHPVS
+1810 
-1824 TLNNRKLVS
+1824 
-1833 NLSIDTSEGSYPTTV
+1833 
-1848 PSSKHI
+1848 
-1854 TRQTSEPRSPTTP
+1854 
-1867 TRRIARPLV
+1867 
-1876 PPPPVPSQAVKKSVA
+1876 
-1891 PNNSI
+1891 
-1896 TQKTPP
+1896 
-1902 SPAVTKPASPKNGTI
+1902 
-1917 KKIPPPV
+1917 
-1924 PAKTSKLT
+1924 
-1932 SARSEDNLLDSV
+1932 
-1944 NINNPISKVFQPSR
+1944 
-1958 PISMI
+1958 
-1963 FSGKKDLGFVSGR
+1963 
-1976 LGKYGTVEKP
+1976 P

-2085 RLRDRLREEGLLTDE
+2085 RLRDRLREEGFLTDE

-2151 VPTPVQSEISSS
+2151 VPTTVQSEISSS

-2294 TDATTNKRRRRKR
+2294 TDATMNKRRRRKR

>member
-377 MLLQLSLKAVWLSD
+377 TLLQLSLKAVWLSD

-763 NLTPSLINKSDTAN
+763 SLTPSLINKSDTAN

-790 EDISL
+790 EDITL

-986 SSTTTAQPPA
+986 SSTTTAQPQA

-1019 VFARPI
+1019 
-1025 TNEEFQAMI
+1025 
-1034 PPHFLKPNATR
+1034 
-1045 STTPP
+1045 
-1050 SKTSPTPSATTP
+1050 
-1062 TGYDNVANSVTTVT
+1062 
-1076 IKRPEAP
+1076 
-1083 IELPP
+1083 
-1088 SPKGPGRVTETITKS
+1088 
-1103 TFTETVVTRIT
+1103 
-1114 DNKLV
+1114 
-1119 EPLII
+1119 
-1124 EDVTLSKL
+1124 DVTLSKL

-1327 RLTRTGSVSSRSQSV
+1327 RLTRAGSVSSRSQSV

-1362 LQTEKEEVERRLQPI
+1362 SQTEKEEVERRLQPI

-1493 PSQSVIP
+1493 PLQSVIP

-1527 PSSIVTTDLPPNTFS
+1527 SSSIVTTDLPPNTFS

-1598 IKVPRPP
+1598 IKVPPPP

-1613 LDLPPPLHNS
+1613 L
-1623 MDLPPPLHDSMDL
+1623 DLPPPLHDSMDL

-1726 TASTDRIHDTEL
+1726 TASTDRIQDTEI

-1797 ESDVKNDTTGVEN
+1797 GSDVKNDTTDVEN
-1810 KFSKHLLKMEHPVS
+1810 KFSNHLLKMEHPVS

-1833 NLSIDTSEGSYPTTV
+1833 NLCIDTSEGSYPTTV

-1876 PPPPVPSQAVKKSVA
+1876 PPPPAPSQAVKKSVT

-1896 TQKTPP
+1896 THKTPP

-2085 RLRDRLREEGLLTDE
+2085 RLRDRLREEGFLTDE

-2151 VPTPVQSEISSS
+2151 VPTTVQSEISSS

-2294 TDATTNKRRRRKR
+2294 TDATMNKRRRRKR